1 MSFLEDK
8 CTLFPLTT
16 PEEIDGFSCG
26 DSDLDEFFT
35 RDCFA
40 YAKELL
46 GKTYCYKLD
55 EDTKKVV
62 CAFTLA
68 NAGVRVSDLPNA
80 RKKKVESNIPHIKAL
95 KDYPAVLLARLGVSK
110 DFRSLGI
117 GSDVIEFVKLWFL
130 DPYNKT
136 GCRFLIVDAYNS
148 PSTMAFYENNDFKFV
163 FGSEQQEKDYRH
175 LAPETNLSTRLMFYD
190 LMRTAEDYID
200 DNSDSI
206 NLRE

>member
-8 CTLFPLTT
+8 CSLFPLAK
-16 PEEIDGFSCG
+16 PEEIVGFSCG

-55 EDTKKVV
+55 EDSQKVV

-80 RKKKVESNIPHIKAL
+80 RKKKVESKIPHIKAL

-110 DFRSLGI
+110 DFRSLSI

-130 DPYNKT
+130 DSYNKT

-148 PSTMAFYENNDFKFV
+148 PATLAFYEKNDFKMV
-163 FGSEQQEKDYRH
+163 FSSEQQEKDYRH
-175 LAPETNLSTRLMFYD
+175 LDSGTALSTRLMFYD
-190 LMRTAEDYID
+190 LMRTAEDFM
-200 DNSDSI
+200 
-206 NLRE
+206 

>member
-1 MSFLEDK
+1 MSFLEEK

-16 PEEIDGFSCG
+16 SEEIDGFSCG

-55 EDTKKVV
+55 EDVHKVV

-80 RKKKVESNIPHIKAL
+80 RKKKVEFKIPHIKAL

-136 GCRFLIVDAYNS
+136 GCRFLIVDAYNT
-148 PSTMAFYENNDFKFV
+148 PSTIAFYERNDFKLV

-175 LAPETNLSTRLMFYD
+175 LSPETSLSTRLMFYD

-200 DNSDSI
+200 EKS
-206 NLRE
+206 NLGN

>member
-8 CTLFPLTT
+8 CTLFPLIS
-16 PEEIDGFSCG
+16 PQEIEGFSCG
-26 DSDLDEFFT
+26 DLDLDEFFT
-35 RDCFA
+35 RDCFE
-40 YAKELL
+40 YSKELL

-55 EDTKKVV
+55 TDINQVV

-80 RKKKVESNIPHIKAL
+80 RKKKVESKIPHIKAL

-136 GCRFLIVDAYNS
+136 GCRFLIVDAYNE
-148 PSTMAFYENNDFKFV
+148 PSTIAFYEKNDFNMV
-163 FGSEQQEKDYRH
+163 FSSEQQEKAYRH
-175 LAPETNLSTRLMFYD
+175 LSDETVLSTRLMFYD
-190 LMRTAEDYID
+190 LIRTAKDYID
-200 DNSDSI
+200 NHSHSKK
-206 NLRE
+206 

>member
-8 CTLFPLTT
+8 CSMFPLEN
-16 PEEIDGFSCG
+16 PEEIENFTCG

-35 RDCFA
+35 KDCFA

-55 EDTKKVV
+55 EDVKKVV

-80 RKKKVESNIPHIKAL
+80 KKKRIESKIPHIKAL

-110 DFRSLGI
+110 EFRSLRI
-117 GSDVIEFVKLWFL
+117 GSEVIEFVKLWFL

-136 GCRFLIVDAYNS
+136 GCRFLIVDAYNT
-148 PSTMAFYENNDFKFV
+148 PATIAFYEKNDFKMV
-163 FGSEQQEKDYRH
+163 FSSEEQEKDYRH
-175 LAPETNLSTRLMFYD
+175 LDQNIALSTRLMFYD
-190 LMRTAEDYID
+190 LIRTAESYM
-200 DNSDSI
+200 
-206 NLRE
+206 

>member
-1 MSFLEDK
+1 MSFLEEK
-8 CTLFPLTT
+8 CSLFPLTT

-35 RDCFA
+35 KDCFA

-55 EDTKKVV
+55 ADSQKVV

-80 RKKKVESNIPHIKAL
+80 RKKKVESKIPHIKAL

-130 DPYNKT
+130 DPHNKT

-148 PSTMAFYENNDFKFV
+148 PATIVFYEKNDFKMV
-163 FGSEQQEKDYRH
+163 FSSEQQEKDYRH
-175 LAPETNLSTRLMFYD
+175 LDSETSLSTRLMFYD
-190 LMRTAEDYID
+190 LIRTAKYYM
-200 DNSDSI
+200 
-206 NLRE
+206 

>member
-1 MSFLEDK
+1 MSFLEEK
-8 CTLFPLTT
+8 CSLFPLTA

-35 RDCFA
+35 KDCFA

-55 EDTKKVV
+55 EDSQKVV

-80 RKKKVESNIPHIKAL
+80 RKKKVESKIPHIKAL

-110 DFRSLGI
+110 DFRSLSI

-148 PSTMAFYENNDFKFV
+148 PATLAFYEKNDFKMV
-163 FGSEQQEKDYRH
+163 FSSEQQEKDYRH
-175 LAPETNLSTRLMFYD
+175 LDSGTALSTRLMFYD
-190 LMRTAEDYID
+190 LMRTAEDFM
-200 DNSDSI
+200 
-206 NLRE
+206 

>member
-8 CTLFPLTT
+8 CSLFPLAK
-16 PEEIDGFSCG
+16 PEEIVGFSCG

-55 EDTKKVV
+55 EDSHKVV

-80 RKKKVESNIPHIKAL
+80 RKKKVESKIPHIKAL

-110 DFRSLGI
+110 DFRSLSI

-130 DPYNKT
+130 DSYNKT

-148 PSTMAFYENNDFKFV
+148 PATLAFYEKNDFKMV
-163 FGSEQQEKDYRH
+163 FSSEQQEKDYRH
-175 LAPETNLSTRLMFYD
+175 LDSGTALSTRLMFYD
-190 LMRTAEDYID
+190 LMRTAEDFM
-200 DNSDSI
+200 
-206 NLRE
+206 

>member
-1 MSFLEDK
+1 MSFLEEK
-8 CTLFPLTT
+8 CSLFPLTT
-16 PEEIDGFSCG
+16 PEEIEGFSCG

-55 EDTKKVV
+55 DDARKVV
-62 CAFTLA
+62 CAFTVA

-80 RKKKVESNIPHIKAL
+80 RKKKVESKIPHIKSL

-110 DFRSLGI
+110 DFRSLSI

-130 DPYNKT
+130 DPHNKT

-148 PSTMAFYENNDFKFV
+148 QKTIAFYEKNDFKMV

-175 LAPETNLSTRLMFYD
+175 LDAETPLSTRLMFYD
-190 LMRTAEDYID
+190 LMRTAEDYM
-200 DNSDSI
+200 
-206 NLRE
+206 

>member
-1 MSFLEDK
+1 MRFLEDK
-8 CTLFPLTT
+8 CSLFPLTS
-16 PEEIDGFSCG
+16 PQEIDGFSCG

-55 EDTKKVV
+55 KDTQKIV

-80 RKKKVESNIPHIKAL
+80 RKKKVESKIPHIKTL

-110 DFRSLGI
+110 EFRSLGI
-117 GSDVIEFVKLWFL
+117 GSEVIEFVKLWFL
-130 DPYNKT
+130 DPLNKT

-148 PSTMAFYENNDFKFV
+148 QETIAFYEKNDFKMV
-163 FGSEQQEKDYRH
+163 FSSEQQEKDYRH
-175 LAPETNLSTRLMFYD
+175 LDDEMSLSTRLMFYD
-190 LMRTAEDYID
+190 LMRTSENY
-200 DNSDSI
+200 
-206 NLRE
+206 L

>member
-1 MSFLEDK
+1 MRFLEDK
-8 CTLFPLTT
+8 CSLFPLTS
-16 PEEIDGFSCG
+16 PQEIDGFSCG

-55 EDTKKVV
+55 KDTQKIV

-80 RKKKVESNIPHIKAL
+80 RKKKVESNIPHIKTL

-110 DFRSLGI
+110 EFRSLGI
-117 GSDVIEFVKLWFL
+117 GSEVIEFVKLWFL
-130 DPYNKT
+130 DPLNKT

-148 PSTMAFYENNDFKFV
+148 KATIAFYEKNDFKMV
-163 FGSEQQEKDYRH
+163 FSSEQQEKDYRH
-175 LAPETNLSTRLMFYD
+175 LDDEMSLSTRLMFYD
-190 LMRTAEDYID
+190 LMRTSENY
-200 DNSDSI
+200 
-206 NLRE
+206 L

>member
-1 MSFLEDK
+1 MRFLEDK
-8 CTLFPLTT
+8 CSLFPLTS
-16 PEEIDGFSCG
+16 PQEIDGFSCG

-55 EDTKKVV
+55 EDAHKIV

-80 RKKKVESNIPHIKAL
+80 RKKKVESKIPHIKTL

-117 GSDVIEFVKLWFL
+117 GSEVMEFVKLWFL

-148 PSTMAFYENNDFKFV
+148 PATIAFYEKNDFKMV
-163 FGSEQQEKDYRH
+163 FSSEQQEKDYRH
-175 LAPETNLSTRLMFYD
+175 LDDEMSLSTRLMFYD
-190 LMRTAEDYID
+190 LMRTSENY
-200 DNSDSI
+200 
-206 NLRE
+206 L